1 MKTRFITY
9 LLSIFFLL
17 SLTQTTAHAHTVNSS
32 IIHHLKSNTQLLNL
46 KTSKHLEVIK
56 ERVHKNNLSLHLDTA
71 TEPVENESHTVDS
84 SLNLATC
91 IKVLVVILFL
101 GSLLSGRRVNH
112 YFYLKSIQI
121 SSCKYILLRSIRI

>member
-1 MKTRFITY
+1 MKTKFVTY

-17 SLTQTTAHAHTVNSS
+17 SFVQTTAAAHTLNSS
-32 IIHHLKSNTQLLNL
+32 IPTSLKSDSQLLNL

-56 ERVHKNNLSLHLDTA
+56 ENTQKYDTSLQLDPA
-71 TEPVENESHTVDS
+71 TEPVESDSDTVNSPLEVDS
-84 SLNLATC
+84 C
-91 IKVLVVILFL
+91 IKVIVFILFL